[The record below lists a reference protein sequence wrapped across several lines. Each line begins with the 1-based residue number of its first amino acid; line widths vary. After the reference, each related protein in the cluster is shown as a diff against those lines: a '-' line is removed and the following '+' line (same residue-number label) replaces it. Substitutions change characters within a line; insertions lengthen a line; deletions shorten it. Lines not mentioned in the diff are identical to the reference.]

1 MADPDLEMG
10 GGGRVIQTLRWGG
23 RGGRV
28 FGPHFGLKIRWGGGP
43 GPEGPSPGSTT
54 EIRGRYNYVAHTLTH
69 FGTFPTDV
77 L

>member
-10 GGGRVIQTLRWGG
+10 GGGEGHPDPEMRGEGRSGLRASFWSKNK
-23 RGGRV
+23 V
-28 FGPHFGLKIRWGGGP
+28 GGGA
-43 GPEGPSPGSTT
+43 GPEGPSPGSTI
-54 EIRGRYNYVAHTLTH
+54 EIRGSYNYVAHTLTH